1 MSARKLRLLCAGWVL
16 LVFGCASGPSWTDW
30 SRPQWSMFG
39 STSTADV
46 PPGVVAPK
54 EHIAELRRTAAAA
67 KNYSEA
73 EREEISTQLCQGL
86 RAEQDALIRCEVLRT
101 LAALKTAQG
110 DAMLRAGMQDP
121 DVEVRVVC
129 CEAWGARGGAEAL
142 SLLADVV
149 SQDESV
155 DVRLAAARGLG
166 DLGDRGAVPALGTLL
181 EDPNP
186 AVQRRAVASL
196 ERVTGERLGND
207 VNAWI
212 AYVQQGAPQREL
224 SLAERLFRWY

>member
-1 MSARKLRLLCAGWVL
+1 MSARNLNLWCLSWLLFAL
-16 LVFGCASGPSWTDW
+16 GCASGPGWTDW
-30 SRPQWSMFG
+30 SRPQWSLFG
-39 STSTADV
+39 SSASTDA
-46 PPGVVAPK
+46 PPGVVPPK

-67 KNYSEA
+67 GNYSEA
-73 EREEISTQLCQGL
+73 ERQEISAQLCQGL
-86 RAEQDALIRCEVLRT
+86 RAEQDPLIRCEVIRT

-110 DAMLRAGMQDP
+110 DAMLRAGLQDP
-121 DVEVRVVC
+121 DFEVRVVC

-142 SLLADVV
+142 QLLGEVV
-149 SQDESV
+149 AQDESV
-155 DVRLAAARGLG
+155 DVRLAAARALG
-166 DLGDRGAVPALGTLL
+166 DLGDRGAVQALGTLL